1 MSIGFL
7 VAGPLAGKLSDRY
20 GQRGFSTAGMVVAAA
35 SFIALMQLPI
45 NFEFSWFA
53 FLSFANGIGV
63 GLFAA
68 PNTTT
73 IMNGVPADQRG
84 VASGMRATFMNS
96 GFVLSIGIFFS
107 LMVAGL
113 ASRLP
118 STLSRGLVAQGV
130 SPSVAHHVA
139 NLPPVGTL
147 FAAFLGYN
155 PMRTLLGPQVL
166 ASVGTKHASILTG
179 KTFFPSL
186 ISGPFHFGLVI
197 AFSASAGLCALAAV
211 ASWWAGNCGESH
223 AFAEPEPDKVADA
236 TDDAGVPLAR
246 LGS

>member
-1 MSIGFL
+1 
-7 VAGPLAGKLSDRY
+7 
-20 GQRGFSTAGMVVAAA
+20 
-35 SFIALMQLPI
+35 
-45 NFEFSWFA
+45 
-53 FLSFANGIGV
+53 
-63 GLFAA
+63 
-68 PNTTT
+68 
-73 IMNGVPADQRG
+73 
-84 VASGMRATFMNS
+84 
-96 GFVLSIGIFFS
+96 
-107 LMVAGL
+107 MVAGL

>member
-1 MSIGFL
+1 
-7 VAGPLAGKLSDRY
+7 
-20 GQRGFSTAGMVVAAA
+20 
-35 SFIALMQLPI
+35 
-45 NFEFSWFA
+45 
-53 FLSFANGIGV
+53 
-63 GLFAA
+63 
-68 PNTTT
+68 
-73 IMNGVPADQRG
+73 MNGVPADQRG

-113 ASRLP
+113 ASKLP

-130 SPSVAHHVA
+130 SASVAHHVA

-166 ASVGTKHASILTG
+166 ASVGTKHATVLTG

-197 AFSASAGLCALAAV
+197 AFSASAALCALAAV
-211 ASWWAGNCGESH
+211 ASWWAGNSGEGVASSTSGSGVG
-223 AFAEPEPDKVADA
+223 ATEPKEAEM
-236 TDDAGVPLAR
+236 PLAR